1 MERWAWQAEPALSCS
16 QSREDGAGWVFVS
29 YYIPKGNPQSS
40 LTYYPRD
47 NVSKEPKHL
56 SK

>member
-1 MERWAWQAEPALSCS
+1 MAGRASAELLTEQGRCC
-16 QSREDGAGWVFVS
+16 RVFVS

-47 NVSKEPKHL
+47 KVSKEPKHL